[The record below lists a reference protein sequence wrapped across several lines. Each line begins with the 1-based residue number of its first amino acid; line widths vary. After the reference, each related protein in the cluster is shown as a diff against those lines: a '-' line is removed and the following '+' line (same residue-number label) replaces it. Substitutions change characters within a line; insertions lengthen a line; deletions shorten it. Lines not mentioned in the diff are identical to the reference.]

1 MIDAHVGDV
10 PLTVKEATHCMKEA
24 WARENDCKVV
34 AWNAQLELDRLEQED
49 RDRLA
54 REDEEAQRVQR
65 KKEAEEQR
73 KEAESKKLKADM
85 FNPKR
90 AVNGTIDPRLATY
103 ALNKVSNLEYVELDY
118 FTVRSCREVHLDN
131 YKSINQ
137 DTLAFTQL
145 DDTIAIRPMAAL
157 RPSKHIRNDEDL
169 SWEEMLAAKNLMLRW
184 MAKSRVWLVTHVE
197 SLAEFYMNLEMHERA
212 ELDLGKRVLLLYQ
225 SWVRREW
232 YDAFKHKEGF
242 NISLIQDKLL
252 CSMAEEVN
260 GNIIFN
266 EIKWICRTADAAF
279 EANTSRHHR
288 EHGYRSSSHVRSH
301 LPQRPLHQGSVVV
314 HAPQN
319 MSRYPHQTALKSVSR
334 MGTKVPAGK
343 TQGFFDPAQ
352 AHVAEPAQSALA
364 ATSTPSQSA
373 TGSSCGMDRPAR
385 PERTSR
391 AGWSQ
396 RMDDPSASIGRCR
409 GDVPP

>member
-34 AWNAQLELDRLEQED
+34 AWNAQLEQDRLEQED

-65 KKEAEEQR
+65 EKEAEEQR
-73 KEAESKKLKADM
+73 KEAESKKPKADM

-169 SWEEMLAAKNLMLRW
+169 SWEEMLAVKNLMLRW

-197 SLAEFYMNLEMHERA
+197 SLAEFYVNLEMHERA
-212 ELDLGKRVLLLYQ
+212 ESDLGKRVLLLYQ

-266 EIKWICRTADAAF
+266 EIKRICRTADAAF

-288 EHGYRSSSHVRSH
+288 EHGYRSSSHVRSR
-301 LPQRPLHQGSVVV
+301 LPQRPTS
-314 HAPQN
+314 
-319 MSRYPHQTALKSVSR
+319 SRKRCRSCSPKHEQVSPSDR
-334 MGTKVPAGK
+334 PEKRVRDGDQSAHRENT
-343 TQGFFDPAQ
+343 GFFRSSAGPRGGACAVCLGCHEHTFSKCNGVKLWDGLASSARKNEQ
-352 AHVAEPAQSALA
+352 GRLVAAD
-364 ATSTPSQSA
+364 
-373 TGSSCGMDRPAR
+373 G
-385 PERTSR
+385 
-391 AGWSQ
+391 
-396 RMDDPSASIGRCR
+396 
-409 GDVPP
+409 